1 MMLDSSTVIP
11 VLMVACVILAA
22 VFGKDEEGDQ

>member
-1 MMLDSSTVIP
+1 MIIDSSTVIP

-22 VFGKDEEGDQ
+22 AFGEDEEGDQ